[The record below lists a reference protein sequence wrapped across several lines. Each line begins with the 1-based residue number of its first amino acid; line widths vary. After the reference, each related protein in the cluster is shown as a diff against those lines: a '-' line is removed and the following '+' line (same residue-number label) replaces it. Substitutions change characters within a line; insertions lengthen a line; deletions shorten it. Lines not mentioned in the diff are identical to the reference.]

1 MQNADSPDIMW
12 ETERLIYIYI
22 YIYIYIL
29 NALNFDMKNDKA
41 LFTFVLK
48 QYLCKRSPF

>member
-22 YIYIYIL
+22 YIL

-41 LFTFVLK
+41 LSTFVLK